1 MNPLSQFAPI
11 LILALGS
18 LIYLVGGRAIDHSLR
33 SFLVAIALLCV
44 ALWSTLSVGA
54 STEVVYGVLVNPSAR
69 LLGSLILVTSIISL
83 TATCGAL
90 KDEGITT
97 FREYYYLILSSIVG
111 ALMMVFAADLL
122 IFFIGLEVSS
132 LALYC
137 LVASRITKRGSSE
150 AALKYFLLGCFSSA
164 FLLFGLALWYGA
176 TGSLSFTPPGGIVV
190 GESAIF
196 SVSFLMILIGFAFK
210 IGLAPFH
217 FWVPD
222 VYQGAPT
229 SVTTFMS
236 CLVKVAAVASL
247 IRIMQSAFGFFA
259 PWIVGSLWVL
269 SVVAMTVGNLGAL
282 RQRSVKRMLA
292 YSSVSQGGYLVM
304 GILAARG
311 MGFGLEATYFYLIAY
326 CAMTIGAFG
335 VLAALGADIDDL
347 DDLKGLVRR
356 SPFLAVSMSLF
367 FLALAGLPPS
377 VAGLIGKG
385 YLLSAVLSEQY
396 YGLAIIAAINTVIGC
411 AYYFKV
417 PVVVLSVPDGASTP
431 SGLKDARVDVGLGA
445 YIALSVCVLAV
456 VVLGIYPEPV
466 LEIVKGMGR

>member
-1 MNPLSQFAPI
+1 MNSLSQFAPI
-11 LILALGS
+11 IILALGS
-18 LIYLVGGRAIDHSLR
+18 LIYLVGGRAIDTLQR
-33 SFLVAIALLCV
+33 SFLLAIALLGV
-44 ALWSTLSVGA
+44 ALWSTVSGA
-54 STEVVYGVLVNPSAR
+54 PNHQEAYGVFVDPSAR
-69 LLGSLILVTSIISL
+69 LLGALVLLVSIISI
-83 TATCGAL
+83 TTTSGAL
-90 KDEGITT
+90 REEGITT
-97 FREYYYLILSSIVG
+97 FREYYYLILSSVIG
-111 ALMMVFAADLL
+111 ALMMVFAVDLL
-122 IFFIGLEVSS
+122 IFFIGLEISS

-137 LVASRITKRGSSE
+137 LAAARITTRGSSE
-150 AALKYFLLGCFSSA
+150 AAVKYFLLGCFSSA

-176 TGSLSFTPPGGIVV
+176 TGSLRFTPPEGIIL

-196 SVSFLMILIGFAFK
+196 SLSFLMILVGFAFK

-259 PWIVGSLWVL
+259 PWIVSSLWVL

-335 VLAALGADIDDL
+335 VLATLGANVDDL

-385 YLLSAVLSEQY
+385 YLLTAVLAEQY
-396 YGLAIIAAINTVIGC
+396 YGLAVIAAINTVIGC

-417 PVVVLSVPDGASTP
+417 PVVVFSGADTTRSSSAP
-431 SGLKDARVDVGLGA
+431 EYDRVNLGLGA
-445 YIALSVCVLAV
+445 YIGLSVCVLAV
-456 VVLGIYPEPV
+456 IVLGIYPEPI
-466 LEIVKGMGR
+466 LDIVKLMRR

>member
-1 MNPLSQFAPI
+1 MNSLSQFAPI
-11 LILALGS
+11 IILALGS
-18 LIYLVGGRAIDHSLR
+18 LIYLVGGRTIDTVQR
-33 SFLVAIALLCV
+33 SFLVAVALLGV
-44 ALWSTLSVGA
+44 ALWSTISGDP
-54 STEVVYGVLVNPSAR
+54 SSEVAYGVLVTPSAR
-69 LLGSLILVTSIISL
+69 LLGALTLVVSIVSL
-83 TATCGAL
+83 TTTSGAL
-90 KDEGITT
+90 RAEGITT
-97 FREYYYLILSSIVG
+97 FREYYYLIISSVVG

-137 LVASRITKRGSSE
+137 LSASRITKRSSSE

-176 TGSLSFTPPGGIVV
+176 TGSLNFTPPSGVVV

-247 IRIMQSAFGFFA
+247 MRIMQSAFGFFA
-259 PWIVGSLWVL
+259 PWIVSSLWVL

-335 VLAALGADIDDL
+335 VLATLGADVDDL
-347 DDLKGLVRR
+347 DDLKGLAKR
-356 SPFLAVSMSLF
+356 SPFLAVSLSLF
-367 FLALAGLPPS
+367 FLALAGFPPS

-385 YLLSAVLSEQY
+385 YLFTAVLAEHY
-396 YGLAIIAAINTVIGC
+396 YGLAVIAAINIVIGC

-417 PVVVLSVPDGASTP
+417 PVVVFSGAGSSCTTGDP
-431 SGLKDARVDVGLGA
+431 QYARVDVGLGS
-445 YIALSVCVLAV
+445 YLGLSVCVLAV

-466 LEIVKGMGR
+466 LEIVKLMGR